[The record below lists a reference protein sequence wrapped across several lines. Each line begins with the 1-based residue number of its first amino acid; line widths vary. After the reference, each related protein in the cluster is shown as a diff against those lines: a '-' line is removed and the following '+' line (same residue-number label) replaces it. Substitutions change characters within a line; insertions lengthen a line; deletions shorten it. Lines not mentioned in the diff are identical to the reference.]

1 MEVVSAASSRLQN
14 RHTFAAG
21 GVGSAQCVQGT
32 RRSVGGWLVWAIYDA
47 VGSCAAAFATGIVFN
62 FAQLMVVGTS
72 PGASAWLC
80 HFTADAAATMRSP

>member
-21 GVGSAQCVQGT
+21 RVGSSQCVQGT
-32 RRSVGGWLVWAIYDA
+32 RRSVGGVLAGAIYDA

-62 FAQLMVVGTS
+62 FAQLMVIGTS
-72 PGASAWLC
+72 PGASVALP
-80 HFTADAAATMRSP
+80 FYS

>member
-32 RRSVGGWLVWAIYDA
+32 RRSVGGWLAGAIYDR
-47 VGSCAAAFATGIVFN
+47 VGFYSAAFAAGIVINLFHI
-62 FAQLMVVGTS
+62 AIMSALVVRQN
-72 PGASAWLC
+72 
-80 HFTADAAATMRSP
+80 RSPRPQPTVV